1 MRNFI
6 KYTIMLHILIYIFTN
21 YMKYISQI
29 FLNAQWHGIYFIYFH
44 KLPISWFFAIILITK
59 HFLIQ
64 FVILFLLVTNECERG
79 IDKLGT
85 PPLLWSRLH
94 CYHSGK
100 WFMKEKNPLFFLDFF
115 LKITSSSIFFGFIV
129 KDYFLRISCSVLFH
143 NHLVSF
149 LSTCPSYLKDA
160 GFYYKFVV

>member
-1 MRNFI
+1 
-6 KYTIMLHILIYIFTN
+6 MLNAHFFQIHNYVTYQYIFSQIIWHILH
-21 YMKYISQI
+21 I
-29 FLNAQWHGIYFIYFH
+29 FLNAQLHGIYFIYFH
-44 KLPISWFFAIILITK
+44 KLPISWFFAIILIIK

-115 LKITSSSIFFGFIV
+115 LLKITSSSIFLG
-129 KDYFLRISCSVLFH
+129 LL
-143 NHLVSF
+143 
-149 LSTCPSYLKDA
+149 
-160 GFYYKFVV
+160 